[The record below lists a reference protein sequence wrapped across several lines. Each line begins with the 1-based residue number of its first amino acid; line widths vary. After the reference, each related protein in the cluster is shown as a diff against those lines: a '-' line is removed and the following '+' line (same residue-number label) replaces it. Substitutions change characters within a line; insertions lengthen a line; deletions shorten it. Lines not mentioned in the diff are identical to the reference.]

1 MSIENGAEAH
11 VLMEDNDEAFRVL
24 GRHDQHLKVV
34 EKSFQVKIVPRG
46 NELIIS
52 GNPAEVERVA
62 TLFHR
67 LQDLA
72 RSGNDLGLSEVR
84 YAIELTK
91 AGSGDRLKDIFSD
104 MLLVSARGKQIKPR
118 TLGQKEY
125 VEAIREDNLVFG
137 IGPAGTGKTFLA
149 VACAVRSFKNRE
161 VGRIILT
168 RPAVEAGERLG
179 FLPGDIQEKVNP
191 YLRPLYDA
199 LFEILGLETFEK
211 YVARDLI
218 EIAPLAYMRGRT
230 LDDSFVILD
239 EAQNT
244 TSEQMKMFLTRLG
257 IGSRAVVTGDI
268 TQVDLPKGVSSGLE
282 QAREVLK
289 DIDGISFIYL
299 SDKDVVRHELVQKVI
314 KAYERHENALR
325 SEGEDQ

>member
-1 MSIENGAEAH
+1 MGIEHGAEAH

-24 GRHDQHLKVV
+24 GRHDQHLKAV
-34 EKSFQVKIVPRG
+34 EKSFKVKIVPRG

-52 GNPAEVERVA
+52 GDAEEVERVA

-67 LQDLA
+67 LQELA
-72 RSGNDLGLSEVR
+72 KAGNDLGHAEVR

-91 AGSGDRLKDIFSD
+91 AGNGERLVEIFSD
-104 MLLVSARGKQIKPR
+104 IIVISARGKQIKPR

-125 VEAIREDNLVFG
+125 VEAMRRNNLVFG

-149 VACAVRSFKNRE
+149 VACAVRSFRNRE

-191 YLRPLYDA
+191 YLRPLHDA

-211 YVARDLI
+211 YMNRGLI

-268 TQVDLPKGVSSGLE
+268 TQVDLPKGVFSGLD
-282 QAREVLK
+282 QARTVLK
-289 DIDGISFIYL
+289 DVEDIAFAYL
-299 SDKDVVRHELVQKVI
+299 TDSDVVRHELVQKVI
-314 KAYERHENALR
+314 KAYEAYEKKQNE
-325 SEGEDQ
+325 EG

>member
-1 MSIENGAEAH
+1 MSTNNGAEAH
-11 VLMEDNDEAFRVL
+11 VLLEDNEEAFRVL
-24 GRHDQHLKVV
+24 GRHDQTLKAV

-46 NELIIS
+46 NELIIT
-52 GNPAEVERVA
+52 GDPQEVERVA

-67 LQDLA
+67 LQDLS
-72 RSGNDLGLSEVR
+72 RSGNDLGAAEVR

-91 AGSGDRLKDIFSD
+91 SGDGDRLRDIFTD
-104 MLLVSARGKQIKPR
+104 IIVISARGKQIKPR

-125 VEAIREDNLVFG
+125 VEAIRRDNLVFG

-149 VACAVRSFKNRE
+149 VACAVRAFKNRE

-199 LFEILGLETFEK
+199 LFEILGMETFEK
-211 YVARDLI
+211 YVTRGLI

-268 TQVDLPKGVSSGLE
+268 TQVDLPKGTSSGLD
-282 QAREVLK
+282 QARGILRGV
-289 DIDGISFIYL
+289 DGISFAYL
-299 SDKDVVRHELVQKVI
+299 TDSDVVRHELVQKII
-314 KAYERHENALR
+314 KAYERF
-325 SEGEDQ
+325 EDKRQPGDG